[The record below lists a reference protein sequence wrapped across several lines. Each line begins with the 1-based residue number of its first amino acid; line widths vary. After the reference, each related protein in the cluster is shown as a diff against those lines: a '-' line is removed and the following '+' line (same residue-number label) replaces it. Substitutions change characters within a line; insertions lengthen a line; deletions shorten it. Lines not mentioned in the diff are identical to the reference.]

1 MRFSEI
7 INEDGAP
14 KKVSLTGNFDIIVYT
29 SCIERIDRLRN
40 KIDLIKSSEPIDT
53 ESIGYYE
60 NVIDEEEKII
70 NDMTNYRDVIN
81 NVQQIVKSSCN
92 KYVNIF
98 KQEQRWLYRGINGN
112 LTAFESESLSERR
125 PLDSSAIMSKL
136 FDGCATQLGIK
147 ALRLNS
153 IFTSSSKQ
161 AVQIYGNTYI
171 IIPEDSADFSCS
183 LTSDDIV
190 LTSNSFDDLYDLPIE
205 LINKSR
211 LELSKYQHLINDDD
225 YYLPDKHR
233 VMYRYI
239 LILKDIIKFKQVDTR
254 FYTLDFIEKNFP
266 NSTIL
271 HDLIEYTITI
281 NLDKFQKKYQ
291 ITNSDM
297 PAALQSRNEVLIH
310 GKYIAINHLFWPMVK
325 KLL

>member
-98 KQEQRWLYRGINGN
+98 KQEQRWL
-112 LTAFESESLSERR
+112 LSWHQW
-125 PLDSSAIMSKL
+125 KL
-136 FDGCATQLGIK
+136 NCI
-147 ALRLNS
+147 
-153 IFTSSSKQ
+153 
-161 AVQIYGNTYI
+161 
-171 IIPEDSADFSCS
+171 
-183 LTSDDIV
+183 
-190 LTSNSFDDLYDLPIE
+190 
-205 LINKSR
+205 
-211 LELSKYQHLINDDD
+211 
-225 YYLPDKHR
+225 
-233 VMYRYI
+233 
-239 LILKDIIKFKQVDTR
+239 
-254 FYTLDFIEKNFP
+254 
-266 NSTIL
+266 
-271 HDLIEYTITI
+271 
-281 NLDKFQKKYQ
+281 
-291 ITNSDM
+291 
-297 PAALQSRNEVLIH
+297 
-310 GKYIAINHLFWPMVK
+310 
-325 KLL
+325 